1 MREELTIEIVN
12 ALRPYLSQEDM
23 QDIKLKLAMIL
34 NRYEIQERCT
44 EIAVLDEDKNTAI
57 LKKFIAAKIASGRTV
72 RTIGFY
78 KISLEAIFQKIN
90 KNYDEITADDI
101 RLYLATRVHQDKV
114 SKTTANNERRNLS
127 AFYGWLQKE
136 EVLFKNPMTKIDVI
150 KVNKKP
156 KKAFEEIDI
165 ERLRES
171 CRCTREKLLIEL
183 LLSTWCRVS
192 EVSQIRLDEI
202 KDDTILVHGK
212 GDKDRVVYLN
222 AKCRLALENYLADRK
237 DANPYLFPRAK
248 YAGAVDKMAKGQK
261 RARECEWYKDPELV
275 DETEHAGFATIE
287 VWIREMGKRAGVKN
301 AHPHRFRR
309 TGATYALRSGM
320 PLMTVS
326 KLLGHSGIG
335 VTQVYLDISDAE
347 LEEAHKK
354 YVK

>member
-1 MREELTIEIVN
+1 
-12 ALRPYLSQEDM
+12 
-23 QDIKLKLAMIL
+23 
-34 NRYEIQERCT
+34 
-44 EIAVLDEDKNTAI
+44 
-57 LKKFIAAKIASGRTV
+57 
-72 RTIGFY
+72 
-78 KISLEAIFQKIN
+78 
-90 KNYDEITADDI
+90 
-101 RLYLATRVHQDKV
+101 
-114 SKTTANNERRNLS
+114 LS

-136 EVLFKNPMTKIDVI
+136 EILLKNPMLKIDVI
-150 KVNKKP
+150 KANKQP
-156 KKAFEEIDI
+156 KKAFDEIDI
-165 ERLRES
+165 ERLRSS
-171 CRCTREKLLIEL
+171 CRCTREKFLIEL

-212 GDKDRVVYLN
+212 GEKDRIVYLN
-222 AKCRLALENYLADRK
+222 AKCKFALENYLAERK
-237 DANPYLFPRAK
+237 DSNPYLFPRAK
-248 YAGAVDKMAKGQK
+248 YAGAVEKMAKGKK

-275 DETEHAGFATIE
+275 DETEHAGFDTIE
-287 VWIREMGKRAGVKN
+287 VWIRKIGKRAGVKN
-301 AHPHRFRR
+301 THPHRFRR